1 MIINGLFFEKYIKLE
16 FMLQLRE
23 GLKRKSFCDVA
34 TEQKIVLK
42 SPVPIAVWVVI
53 IGEGAHA
60 Q

>member
-1 MIINGLFFEKYIKLE
+1 MLE

-42 SPVPIAVWVVI
+42 SPVPIAGWVVI